1 LNQLGKKESILGA
14 MAVPDRGK
22 EGQMTTVEDFKIKS
36 HELLVELDTATAE
49 MMKLICVHQMS
60 GSTWDE
66 AVQRQHEAYEQWV
79 AYLNERS

>member
-1 LNQLGKKESILGA
+1 
-14 MAVPDRGK
+14 
-22 EGQMTTVEDFKIKS
+22 
-36 HELLVELDTATAE
+36 

-79 AYLNERS
+79 AYLNERG